1 LKSNS
6 RAGFTLIEIL
16 AGLFV
21 TGLFV
26 AAVMPLMTQLVSHAW
41 SGEADMAG
49 ADEWMR
55 ADARLVSD
63 FSETIPLSKGNGD
76 NSLVFSATPTRVEF
90 VRRSIMGAHRSL
102 DLITVEIESGSQGDS
117 VFRRSRP
124 LGSSSGDD
132 DESEE
137 AADAR
142 SNVRILSTSCNLRFT
157 APGGLPD
164 EGARLKH
171 LPREIILEA
180 EDCVRTPDIPLVF
193 PIVARSNPVLA
204 AGATQQ

>member
-1 LKSNS
+1 LSSNS

-41 SGEADMAG
+41 SGEASMAG

-55 ADARLVSD
+55 ADARLSSD
-63 FSETIPLSKGNGD
+63 FSEAIPLSKGNGD
-76 NSLVFSATPTRVEF
+76 NSLIFSATPTRVEF
-90 VRRSIMGAHRSL
+90 VRRSITGDHRRL
-102 DLITVEIESGSQGDS
+102 DLVTIEIESESQGDS
-117 VFRRSRP
+117 VFRRTRP
-124 LGSSSGDD
+124 LGSSSTDD
-132 DESEE
+132 DTDGAETS
-137 AADAR
+137 
-142 SNVRILSTSCNLRFT
+142 SNIRILTTSCNLHFSV
-157 APGGLPD
+157 PGGLPD
-164 EGARLKH
+164 ESTGIKH

-204 AGATQQ
+204 ASAAQR

>member
-1 LKSNS
+1 LRSNS

-26 AAVMPLMTQLVSHAW
+26 TAVMPLMTQLVSHAW
-41 SGEADMAG
+41 SGEASMAG

-55 ADARLVSD
+55 ADARLSSD
-63 FSETIPLSKGNGD
+63 FSEAIPVSKGNGD
-76 NSLVFSATPTRVEF
+76 NSLIFSATPSSVEF
-90 VRRSIMGAHRSL
+90 VRRSITGDHRRL
-102 DLITVEIESGSQGDS
+102 DLVTIEIESESQGDS
-117 VFRRSRP
+117 VFRRTRP
-124 LGSSSGDD
+124 WGSNSTDD
-132 DESEE
+132 DTDGAKTS
-137 AADAR
+137 
-142 SNVRILSTSCNLRFT
+142 SNIRILATSCNLHFSV
-157 APGGLPD
+157 PGGLPD
-164 EGARLKH
+164 EGTRIKH

-204 AGATQQ
+204 ASAVKQ

>member
-1 LKSNS
+1 LRSNS

-26 AAVMPLMTQLVSHAW
+26 TAVMPLMIHLVSHAW
-41 SGEADMAG
+41 SGEASMAG

-55 ADARLVSD
+55 ADARLSSD
-63 FSETIPLSKGNGD
+63 FSEAIPVSKGNGD
-76 NSLVFSATPTRVEF
+76 NSLIFSATPSSVEF
-90 VRRSIMGAHRSL
+90 VRRSITGDHRRL
-102 DLITVEIESGSQGDS
+102 DLVTIKIESESQGDS
-117 VFRRSRP
+117 VFRRARP
-124 LGSSSGDD
+124 WGSSSTDD
-132 DESEE
+132 DDDGAETS
-137 AADAR
+137 
-142 SNVRILSTSCNLRFT
+142 SNIRILATSCNLHFSV
-157 APGGLPD
+157 PGGLPD
-164 EGARLKH
+164 EGARIKH

-204 AGATQQ
+204 ASAVKQ